1 MVRTAQ
7 QGGTRERILEVAL
20 ELFHERGYAGTSIRD
35 IADRMEFT
43 KAAVYYHFPSKKSLL
58 AELLTP
64 AMTRVQSVLAEADR
78 VRTPAQRRSLV
89 TALVDVVG
97 EIGPQVVVMLS
108 DPAVGSHLRR
118 LANESS
124 LPQRV
129 GDALIGSIPDDPEL
143 AAAARLRAACAI
155 GCLPAGIE
163 AWGRANRGKTRLDDQ
178 AKSVLV
184 QAMIAVIESGR

>member
-7 QGGTRERILEVAL
+7 LGSTRERILEVAL

-43 KAAVYYHFPSKKSLL
+43 KAAVYYHFPSKESLL
-58 AELLTP
+58 AELLSP
-64 AMTRVQSVLAEADR
+64 AMTRVRSVLAEAGQ
-78 VRTPAQRRSLV
+78 VRTPEQRRSLV

-97 EIGPQVVVMLS
+97 EIGPQIVVMLS
-108 DPAVGSHLRR
+108 DPAVGSHLRK

-124 LPQRV
+124 LPQQV
-129 GDALIGSIPDDPEL
+129 GEALVGPMPDDPEL
-143 AAAARLRAACAI
+143 AAAARLRAACAV
-155 GCLPAGIE
+155 GCLPAGVE
-163 AWGRANRGKTRLDDQ
+163 AWGRANPGKTRLDGR

-184 QAMIAVIESGR
+184 RAMIAVIESGR

>member
-7 QGGTRERILEVAL
+7 LGSTRERILEVAL
-20 ELFHERGYAGTSIRD
+20 ELFHERGYASTSIRD

-43 KAAVYYHFPSKKSLL
+43 KAAVYYHFPSKESLL
-58 AELLTP
+58 AELLSP
-64 AMTRVQSVLAEADR
+64 AMTRVRSVLAEAGQA
-78 VRTPAQRRSLV
+78 RTPEERRSLV

-97 EIGPQVVVMLS
+97 EIGPQIVVMLS

-124 LPQRV
+124 LPQQV
-129 GDALIGSIPDDPEL
+129 GDALVGPIPDDPEL
-143 AAAARLRAACAI
+143 AAAARLRAACAV
-155 GCLPAGIE
+155 GCLPAGVE
-163 AWGRANRGKTRLDDQ
+163 AWGRANPGKTRLDHR

-184 QAMIAVIESGR
+184 RAMIAVIESGR

>member
-7 QGGTRERILEVAL
+7 PVSTRERILEVAL

-43 KAAVYYHFPSKKSLL
+43 KAAVYYHFPSKESLL
-58 AELLTP
+58 SELLTP
-64 AMTRVQSVLAEADR
+64 AMTRVRSVLADAGR
-78 VRTPAQRRSLV
+78 VRTPEQRRPLV
-89 TALVDVVG
+89 TALVEVVG
-97 EIGPQVVVMLS
+97 DIGPQVVVMLS
-108 DPAVGSHLRR
+108 DPAVGNHLRK

-124 LPQRV
+124 LPQQV
-129 GDALIGSIPDDPEL
+129 GDVLVGPIPDDPRL

-163 AWGRANRGKTRLDDQ
+163 AWGRANPGKTRLDDQ

-184 QAMIAVIESGR
+184 QAILAVIESGR